1 MSLSKRLISLTI
13 ISFLNLKSF
22 GTFFKSKKNII
33 LFLFI
38 ISLDKTKGV
47 FGKSYPLI
55 FKSQHTDSG
64 EVIIRV
70 VFDIFFFIFFIF
82 SRLEHPENFF
92 SKKKK
97 VYFHLLVC
105 PSKLNLQS
113 FFYRE

>member
-1 MSLSKRLISLTI
+1 MEL
-13 ISFLNLKSF
+13 FVNL
-22 GTFFKSKKNII
+22 KNII

-70 VFDIFFFIFFIF
+70 ALDIFFLFFLFFQDLSIQKIF
-82 SRLEHPENFF
+82 SL
-92 SKKKK
+92 KKKK
-97 VYFHLLVC
+97 GLFSLAGL
-105 PSKLNLQS
+105 S
-113 FFYRE
+113 FQIKSTEFFLS